1 MHPCRVQRQVWEFD
15 KNLLQQDALPP
26 VGQYKYEVATIMR
39 AMAMDEFLPA
49 VIAAGDEELLVEETG
64 AASPPPGKKQKTV
77 AGTSMAGTAKTETQ
91 PSSAVRRVPPQKA
104 STEQKQVVG
113 ITRKILR
120 KGSRVLQVRACG

>member
-1 MHPCRVQRQVWEFD
+1 MWEFD

-49 VIAAGDEELLVEETG
+49 VIAAPDEAPEAAEQQKAPTKVPQKG
-64 AASPPPGKKQKTV
+64 AAGAALRALTLTARGPTV
-77 AGTSMAGTAKTETQ
+77 AGW
-91 PSSAVRRVPPQKA
+91 PS
-104 STEQKQVVG
+104 VG

-120 KGSRVLQVRACG
+120 KGSRVLQVC